1 MRQQLIIGALIGVLL
16 GILLASIITLFKKDR
31 LDIQKDELQ
40 SFRVEGSITT
50 PFYITQE
57 MIDKIRGIEKQ
68 VDKTNILNNWKLI
81 GTFVSSDSAAMF
93 ANGNNVAVIGVGQEL
108 DGYKLVA
115 IDAMFTEFL
124 DKSDKK
130 IVVFM
135 DIAYTPP
142 NAQAEDL
149 TQDMNQGIPDEQN
162 FKMVKL
168 SVDKYLKNP
177 EELLKHVSV
186 IPKLN
191 GGVFEGV
198 LVNGLTQYSFLYNFG
213 VRKGDVIVSINGKRL
228 NSVNDAVAEYQ
239 KILNMREFEVT
250 IIRNNSEKVLR
261 YEVIN

>member
-16 GILLASIITLFKKDR
+16 GILLASVIALFKKDR

-81 GTFVSSDSAAMF
+81 GTFVSSDSVAMF

-124 DKSDKK
+124 DKSNKK

-142 NAQAEDL
+142 NAQAG
-149 TQDMNQGIPDEQN
+149 NQGQAPQEEQSD
-162 FKMVKL
+162 FKLTKL

-186 IPKLN
+186 VPKLN
-191 GGVFEGV
+191 GGVFEGI

-239 KILNMREFEVT
+239 KILNMREFEVQV
-250 IIRNNSEKVLR
+250 IRNNSEKVLK
-261 YEVIN
+261 YEVVN